1 MHVSLTSPP
10 LLPRLHTRSRLA
22 CACSL
27 SCDRYLALSK
37 LPTKHTL
44 IATAVMTLG
53 AVIAALKDLT
63 YDPVSYFLVALT
75 NLSTA
80 GYGSLPICCCHAVAM
95 RLPCGCP
102 DVALMLP

>member
-1 MHVSLTSPP
+1 MRVVCVL
-10 LLPRLHTRSRLA
+10 
-22 CACSL
+22 CACRG
-27 SCDRYLALSK
+27 RYLALSK

-80 GYGSLPICCCHAVAM
+80 G
-95 RLPCGCP
+95 
-102 DVALMLP
+102 